1 MRIIDWTFSEKKYQ
15 KQRDSENESLT
26 ENIDDEKKTN
36 IFFVKYT
43 LVGILLV
50 SLLFI
55 PIIKNKTR
63 NFQKEINNL
72 EASIGILNSS
82 LNHAKLDNEIITSSE
97 NISKLAK
104 EHLNI
109 ELVSYKRSQIKDF
122 SEAKNLTK
130 KKDNIKKNKNI
141 KAIVKSKIEKNIE
154 IKKKEIKKL
163 QELYAEPKE
172 IPNQARTLIV
182 KKINDAKDDLRV
194 LYDSPKDFVT
204 LEKARKW
211 GVVQVVKVFLGIP
224 VIPGR

>member
-1 MRIIDWTFSEKKYQ
+1 MRIIDWAFSEKKYQ
-15 KQRDSENESLT
+15 KQRDDENKTLT
-26 ENIDDEKKTN
+26 ENIDDSEQIN

-43 LVGILLV
+43 LVGILLI

-72 EASIGILNSS
+72 EASIGVLNST

-109 ELVSYKRSQIKDF
+109 ELVSYKRSQIKNF
-122 SEAKNLTK
+122 SEAHNLNSK
-130 KKDNIKKNKNI
+130 KKNIKKNKNI
-141 KAIVKSKIEKNIE
+141 KAIVKSQIEKNIE
-154 IKKKEIKKL
+154 AKKKEIKKL
-163 QELYAEPKE
+163 QELYAEPKK

-182 KKINDAKDDLRV
+182 KKISDAKNDLKV

-204 LEKARKW
+204 LERARRW

>member
-1 MRIIDWTFSEKKYQ
+1 MRIIDWAFSEKKYQ
-15 KQRDSENESLT
+15 KQRDDENKTLT
-26 ENIDDEKKTN
+26 ENIDDSEQIN

-43 LVGILLV
+43 LVVILLI

-72 EASIGILNSS
+72 EASIGVLNST

-109 ELVSYKRSQIKDF
+109 ELVSYKRSQIKNF
-122 SEAKNLTK
+122 SEAHNLNSK
-130 KKDNIKKNKNI
+130 KKNIKKNKNI
-141 KAIVKSKIEKNIE
+141 KAIVKSQIEKNIE
-154 IKKKEIKKL
+154 AKKKEIKKL
-163 QELYAEPKE
+163 QELYAEPKK

-182 KKINDAKDDLRV
+182 KKISDAKNDLKV

-204 LEKARKW
+204 LERARRW